1 MIVKKKVMILL
12 FLCLWLQSA
21 NLCQNP
27 PKRWT
32 KPNLTALTL
41 QRMLMI
47 EREGGAGFQFIGREE
62 QLVIYQID
70 SFGSQG
76 GVSEAVG

>member
-1 MIVKKKVMILL
+1 MILF

-21 NLCQNP
+21 KFCKNP

-47 EREGGAGFQFIGREE
+47 EREGGFQFIGREE
-62 QLVIYQID
+62 QLLIFQID

-76 GVSEAVG
+76 GVSEAIE